1 MRTAV
6 DLINL
11 SPSVLLDGDVLERVW
26 TGKDV
31 SYKHLRV
38 FGCRAYV
45 HIPKD
50 ERSKLDDKAKECIFL
65 CYGHEEF
72 GYRLWD
78 QVARKLIRSRD
89 VVFLEDQIVSGEEK
103 NDESQSSLEIHI
115 IPTSVSTLV
124 VHDDH
129 GGTGEDNDDGP
140 TEPVEQAP
148 PESLAPP
155 VEPELRRSTRE

>member
-6 DLINL
+6 DLINF
-11 SPSVLLDGDVLERVW
+11 SPSAPLDGDIHERVW

-38 FGCRAYV
+38 FSCKAYV

-65 CYGHEEF
+65 DYRHEEF

-78 QVARKLIRSRD
+78 PVAGKLIKNRN
-89 VVFLEDQIVSGEEK
+89 VVFLEDQIVSDEEK
-103 NDESQSSLEIHI
+103 SDECQSS
-115 IPTSVSTLV
+115 V
-124 VHDDH
+124 
-129 GGTGEDNDDGP
+129 
-140 TEPVEQAP
+140 
-148 PESLAPP
+148 
-155 VEPELRRSTRE
+155 